1 MCIDPMTVSAA
12 MRPESNSAF
21 STTQENTT
29 QCLRCRH
36 QVEIT
41 EKFCGS
47 CGAACYKQKS
57 QTQPNLAV
65 TADIAKL
72 PNQTQNLLIPDAISA
87 KDLQG
92 MLGPNGLTSSD
103 RIKAIKASN
112 QANYAERKT
121 ARQAVPAFAMRN
133 QKISKALQEEISGL
147 QANIIR
153 EQIFLILHWICF
165 VVTNLVGFAIALKC
179 YNEFIGDEMSKLMM
193 ASTPLMIIN
202 LCALCCL
209 VPIKGTKHQIA
220 LTLEKLTYAKLKIEY
235 ENLM

>member
-1 MCIDPMTVSAA
+1 MTASAA
-12 MRPESNSAF
+12 MRPESSSAF
-21 STTQENTT
+21 STSQGNTT
-29 QCLRCRH
+29 QCPRCRH
-36 QVEIT
+36 QVEIRA
-41 EKFCGS
+41 KFCGS
-47 CGAACYKQKS
+47 CGAACFKQKS
-57 QTQPNLAV
+57 QSQPNLAI

-72 PNQTQNLLIPDAISA
+72 PNQTQTLLIPDAVSA
-87 KDLQG
+87 QDLKNLKG
-92 MLGPNGLTSSD
+92 MLGPNGLVSSD
-103 RIKAIKASN
+103 RIKAINISN
-112 QANYAERKT
+112 QANYAERKS

-133 QKISKALQEEISGL
+133 QQISKALQQEISDL
-147 QANIIR
+147 QANMIR

-220 LTLEKLTYAKLKIEY
+220 LTREKLIYARLKIEY